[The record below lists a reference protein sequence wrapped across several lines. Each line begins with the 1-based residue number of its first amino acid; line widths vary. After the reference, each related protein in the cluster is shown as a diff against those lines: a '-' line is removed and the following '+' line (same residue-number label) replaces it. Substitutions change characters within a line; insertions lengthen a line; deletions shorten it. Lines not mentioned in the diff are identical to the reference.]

1 MGWWYDCPTVG
12 WSNYSKVGSSSLSW
26 LVAHFWVFRLFMK
39 GKFDAYVLWP
49 LAKSVQNWMVS
60 QSTAPDFTVFIF
72 FIKKNVVN
80 HQYYKN
86 SREMWKYRCMY
97 NRKLLFLK
105 WFYSILRGWFLK
117 WQLLLTSLQWGGLIK
132 RFCDVNKTLKNDCTF
147 Y

>member
-1 MGWWYDCPTVG
+1 MHV
-12 WSNYSKVGSSSLSW
+12 SI
-26 LVAHFWVFRLFMK
+26 VAHSRIFRLFMK

-49 LAKSVQNWMVS
+49 LAKRVQNWMVGR
-60 QSTAPDFTVFIF
+60 STAPDFTVFIF

-86 SREMWKYRCMY
+86 SREMWKCRCMY

-132 RFCDVNKTLKNDCTF
+132 RFCDVNKTLYLSIYLSIFLQYKLQRDFVSTALKL
-147 Y
+147 